1 MKRSASNKNIYILT
15 SDFWRVEVTF
25 LLPEL
30 QILANNFNQI
40 KIVNTSKNSSKNL
53 EKLSFKKENYDLPKN
68 IEFYSL
74 ATSIKP
80 SLLSNFYKL
89 GNLGLIKEILRC
101 IWFLKKVRYAALKDV
116 ISYHWKAQ
124 LFYDALDKQLTLA
137 DCDIIYTYWLDFHT
151 LALIQNKKRL
161 KSKIISRAHNWD
173 VYFERTKSGYLPF
186 RKDLLRNLDLFCPIS
201 DNAKKY
207 LCVTLKESF
216 QNIQVSKLGIHAL
229 KQGETINFNT
239 NKLKIVSI
247 SYISPV
253 KRVELLLDSM
263 AHIPS
268 TINIEWV
275 HIGPGNDLMQL
286 QEQSEALTKLKPN
299 IAIEFKG
306 FMEMKEVQAF
316 LKNEVIDLH
325 INVSAFEGI
334 PVSIMEAISCGIPCI
349 ATNVGGNAEIVNEK
363 NGTLLTANPT
373 KEEVADAITAF
384 YNLSQEEKIEK
395 SKQAKQTW
403 ELEYNAAINF
413 EKFSKLLMEM

>member
-1 MKRSASNKNIYILT
+1 MEKKNNLLLIV
-15 SDFWRVEVTF
+15 SDFWRVEAPF
-25 LLPEL
+25 LIPEL
-30 QILANNFNQI
+30 EKVANKFHKMTIINTSGDNQTKNNLKNLSFETDHFQLLKNINFITIIKKEKNNF
-40 KIVNTSKNSSKNL
+40 
-53 EKLSFKKENYDLPKN
+53 LPKLFKLWK
-68 IEFYSL
+68 I
-74 ATSIKP
+74 
-80 SLLSNFYKL
+80 SLLKE
-89 GNLGLIKEILRC
+89 LIYC
-101 IWFLKKVRYAALKDV
+101 VCFLKKISYAALKDV
-116 ISYHWKAQ
+116 ISYHLKAQ
-124 LFYDALDKQLTLA
+124 LFYDALDRQLTLA

-201 DNAKKY
+201 EHAKKY
-207 LCVTLKESF
+207 LCATLKESF

-229 KQGETINFNT
+229 KQGETINFNI

-253 KRVELLLDSM
+253 KRVELLLDAM

-268 TINIEWV
+268 TISIEWI

-286 QEQSEALTKLKPN
+286 QEQSHALSKLKPN

-306 FMEMKEVQAF
+306 FMDMKEVQAF

-334 PVSIMEAISCGIPCI
+334 PVSIMEAMSCGIPCI

-363 NGTLLTANPT
+363 NGTLLTDNPT
-373 KEEVADAITAF
+373 KEEIADAITAF
-384 YNLSQEEKIEK
+384 YNLSQEVRIDK

-413 EKFSKLLMEM
+413 EKFSKLLMKL

>member
-1 MKRSASNKNIYILT
+1 MKHSTPNKNIYIFT
-15 SDFWRVEVTF
+15 SDFWRVEATF

-30 QILANNFNQI
+30 EILANNFNQI
-40 KIVNTSKNSSKNL
+40 KIINTSEDSSKNL
-53 EKLSFKKENYDLPKN
+53 ENLSFKKENYDLPKN

-74 ATSIKP
+74 PKSIKP

-89 GNLGLIKEILRC
+89 GNLGLIKELLRC

-124 LFYDALDKQLTLA
+124 LFYDVLEKQVTLA
-137 DCDIIYTYWLDFHT
+137 DCDIMYTYWLDFHT
-151 LALIQNKKRL
+151 LALIQNKTRL

-201 DNAKKY
+201 ENAKKY
-207 LCVTLKESF
+207 LCATLKESF

-229 KQGETINFNT
+229 KQGETINLNT
-239 NKLKIVSI
+239 KKLKIVSI

-253 KRVELLLDSM
+253 KRVELLLDAM
-263 AHIPS
+263 TCIPS
-268 TINIEWV
+268 KLNIEWI

-286 QEQSEALTKLKPN
+286 QEQSDALTKSKPN

-306 FMEMKEVQAF
+306 FMDMKEVQAF

-334 PVSIMEAISCGIPCI
+334 PVSIMEAMSCGIPCI

-363 NGTLLTANPT
+363 NGALLTANPT
-373 KEEVADAITAF
+373 KEEIADAITAF
-384 YNLSQEEKIEK
+384 YNLSQEVRIDK

-413 EKFSKLLMEM
+413 KKFSKLLMEL

>member
-1 MKRSASNKNIYILT
+1 MKRSAPNKNIYILT
-15 SDFWRVEVTF
+15 SDFWRVEATF

-30 QILANNFNQI
+30 EILANNFNQI
-40 KIVNTSKNSSKNL
+40 KIVNTSEDSSKSLENL
-53 EKLSFKKENYDLPKN
+53 NFKKENYELPKN

-74 ATSIKP
+74 PKSNKP
-80 SLLSNFYKL
+80 SLLSFFYKL
-89 GNLGLIKEILRC
+89 GNLGLIKELLRC
-101 IWFLKKVRYAALKDV
+101 IWFLKKIRYAALKDV
-116 ISYHWKAQ
+116 ISYHLKAQ

-151 LALIQNKKRL
+151 LALIQNKTRL

-201 DNAKKY
+201 ENAKKY
-207 LCVTLKESF
+207 LCATLKESF
-216 QNIQVSKLGIHAL
+216 QNIQVSKLGIHAV
-229 KQGETINFNT
+229 KQDKTINFNT

-253 KRVELLLDSM
+253 KRVELLLDAM

-268 TINIEWV
+268 TINIEWI
-275 HIGPGNDLMQL
+275 HIGPGKDLMQL

-306 FMEMKEVQAF
+306 FMDMKEVQAF

-334 PVSIMEAISCGIPCI
+334 PVSIMEAMSCGIPCI
-349 ATNVGGNAEIVNEK
+349 ATNVGGNAEIVNKK
-363 NGTLLTANPT
+363 NGTLLTDNPT
-373 KEEVADAITAF
+373 KEEIADAITAF

-403 ELEYNAAINF
+403 ELEYNATINF
-413 EKFSKLLMEM
+413 EKFSKLLMEL

>member
-1 MKRSASNKNIYILT
+1 MEKKNNLLLIV
-15 SDFWRVEVTF
+15 SDFWRVEAPF
-25 LLPEL
+25 LIPEL
-30 QILANNFNQI
+30 EKSANKFHKITIINTSENNQTKNNLKNLSFETDHFQLLKNINFITIIKKEKNNF
-40 KIVNTSKNSSKNL
+40 
-53 EKLSFKKENYDLPKN
+53 LPKLFKSCK
-68 IEFYSL
+68 IS
-74 ATSIKP
+74 
-80 SLLSNFYKL
+80 
-89 GNLGLIKEILRC
+89 LIKELIYC
-101 IWFLKKVRYAALKDV
+101 VCFLKKIRYAALKDV
-116 ISYHWKAQ
+116 ISYHLKAQ
-124 LFYDALDKQLTLA
+124 LFYDALDRQLTLA

-201 DNAKKY
+201 KHAKKY
-207 LCVTLKESF
+207 LCATLKESF

-229 KQGETINFNT
+229 KQGETIKFHT

-253 KRVELLLDSM
+253 KRVELLLDAM

-268 TINIEWV
+268 TINIEWI

-286 QEQSEALTKLKPN
+286 QEQSYALSKLKPN

-306 FMEMKEVQAF
+306 FMDMKEVQAF

-334 PVSIMEAISCGIPCI
+334 PVSIMEAMSCGIPCI
-349 ATNVGGNAEIVNEK
+349 ATNVGGNAEIVNKK
-363 NGTLLTANPT
+363 NGTLLTDNPT
-373 KEEVADAITAF
+373 KEEIADAITAF

-413 EKFSKLLMEM
+413 EKFSKLLMEL

>member
-1 MKRSASNKNIYILT
+1 MKFNRKNLFIYV
-15 SDFWRVEVTF
+15 SDFWRVEATF

-30 QILANNFNQI
+30 EILANNFNQI
-40 KIVNTSKNSSKNL
+40 KIVNTSEDSSKSLKDLN
-53 EKLSFKKENYDLPKN
+53 FKKENYDLPIN

-74 ATSIKP
+74 PKSIKP
-80 SLLSNFYKL
+80 SSLSNFYKL
-89 GNLGLIKEILRC
+89 GNLVLIKELLRC

-116 ISYHWKAQ
+116 ISYHLKAQ
-124 LFYDALDKQLTLA
+124 LFYDALRKQVSLA
-137 DCDIIYTYWLDFHT
+137 DCDIMYTYWLDFHT
-151 LALIQNKKRL
+151 LALIQNKTRL

-173 VYFERTKSGYLPF
+173 VYFERSKSGYLPF

-201 DNAKKY
+201 EHAKKY
-207 LCVTLKESF
+207 LCATLKESF

-229 KQGETINFNT
+229 KQCETINFNI

-247 SYISPV
+247 SYISLV
-253 KRVELLLDSM
+253 KRVELLLDAM

-268 TINIEWV
+268 TINIEWI

-306 FMEMKEVQAF
+306 FMDMKEVQAF

-334 PVSIMEAISCGIPCI
+334 PVSIMEAMSCGIPCI

-363 NGTLLTANPT
+363 NGALLTANPT
-373 KEEVADAITAF
+373 KEEIADAITAF
-384 YNLSQEEKIEK
+384 YNLSQEVRINK

-413 EKFSKLLMEM
+413 EKFSKLLTEM

>member
-1 MKRSASNKNIYILT
+1 MLIV
-15 SDFWRVEVTF
+15 SDFWMVEAPF
-25 LLPEL
+25 LIPEL
-30 QILANNFNQI
+30 EKVANKFHKITIINTSENNQTKNNLKNLSFENDHFQLFKNIDFITIIKEEKNNFSPKLFKLR
-40 KIVNTSKNSSKNL
+40 KIS
-53 EKLSFKKENYDLPKN
+53 
-68 IEFYSL
+68 
-74 ATSIKP
+74 
-80 SLLSNFYKL
+80 
-89 GNLGLIKEILRC
+89 LIKELIYC
-101 IWFLKKVRYAALKDV
+101 VFFLKKIRYAALKDV
-116 ISYHWKAQ
+116 ISYHLKAQ

-151 LALIQNKKRL
+151 LALIQNKTRL

-201 DNAKKY
+201 ENAKKY
-207 LCVTLKESF
+207 LCATLKESF

-253 KRVELLLDSM
+253 KRVELLLDAM

-268 TINIEWV
+268 TINIEWI

-413 EKFSKLLMEM
+413 EKFSKLLMEL